1 MMDNKEMINYISY
14 LQLLTESIEM
24 YEILFALIKLD
35 KEVSGLLSIPMIPFL
50 SFVVDGII
58 QFLPENFD
66 FSENDLN
73 LDSKSFKKLIG
84 KMRVGHK
91 LLSDKRNSQKRDIVR
106 RKQNKNYKDLTSDYN
121 DLQNLLIKLFGQEDF
136 GIFRYK
142 NIDFATNIQGYL
154 YLDTLS
160 NNNIYT
166 DKKDETLIQLSSSLS
181 SLLSSFVIGS
191 QSSLNYE
198 INTNLSI
205 DANIKDFELSDY
217 FLFDVRRKNIFNNK
231 SNAEVQVLLH
241 SHLCQLNFLGEVL
254 PYVFDTNLHCLL
266 RFKLVAFLESIK
278 VLNDSIN
285 HEAQLGFHKGTLK
298 QILNGKV
305 YDLLSK
311 SRVRNN
317 IAHYQLQEYS
327 NEIFTTENSIVS
339 IIEFETKEPFMTF
352 YDVFENEYSKITDLF
367 YEVLFK

>member
-1 MMDNKEMINYISY
+1 MDNKELINFISY
-14 LQLLTESIEM
+14 LQLLNESIEM
-24 YEILFALIKLD
+24 YEIIFALIKLD
-35 KEVSGLLSIPMIPFL
+35 KEISGLLSIPLVPFL

-58 QFLPENFD
+58 QFFPETFD
-66 FSENDLN
+66 LYENDLN
-73 LDSKSFKKLIG
+73 LDSGSFKKLIG
-84 KMRVGHK
+84 NIRVGHK
-91 LLSDKRNSQKRDIVR
+91 LLSDKRNSQKLNIVR
-106 RKQNKNYKDLTSDYN
+106 RIQNKNYKNLTSDYN
-121 DLQNLLIKLFGQEDF
+121 DFQNLLIKSFGQEDF

-142 NIDFATNIQGYL
+142 KIEFATNIQGYL

-160 NNNIYT
+160 NNDTYT
-166 DKKDETLIQLSSSLS
+166 DKKSQMLIQLSSSLS

-191 QSSLNYE
+191 KSSFNYE

-217 FLFDVRRKNIFNNK
+217 FLFDVRRKNIFNDK

-254 PYVFDTNLHCLL
+254 PNIFDKKFHCLL

-278 VLNDSIN
+278 VLNYSIN
-285 HEAQLGFHKGTLK
+285 HEERLGFHKGTMQ

-305 YDLLSK
+305 YNLLSK
-311 SRVRNN
+311 SRIRNN

-327 NEIFTTENSIVS
+327 NETFSNNNSIVS
-339 IIEFETKEPFMTF
+339 IIEFETKEPFITF
-352 YDVFENEYSKITDLF
+352 YGAFENEYSKITDLF